1 MLMLFTQ
8 LAIDV
13 TGVKKLVGKHGPNE
27 KGGMGTI
34 SKLVFR
40 VISKN
45 FDYIIS

>member
-27 KGGMGTI
+27 KGGHGNNFKIGI
-34 SKLVFR
+34 SGYFKEF
-40 VISKN
+40 
-45 FDYIIS
+45 